1 MCEEEYS
8 KRAKNHKKYH
18 MGLVT
23 RVGAEKSL
31 ESVSDQLFRNFYPVP
46 PKESNSPLTWK
57 VVLKHD
63 SCFLA
68 GRYNKYSRE
77 LPQTPWILDGKKI
90 FESSVEESIASKL
103 KENLQFDGKLKNYV
117 KLHLRKLLIFGL
129 FFRLQ
134 IRILRKRGRGREDV
148 GSRSTIYV

>member
-1 MCEEEYS
+1 MIFPHFRQKMCEEEYS

-117 KLHLRKLLIFGL
+117 KLHLRKVLNFGL

-134 IRILRKRGRGREDV
+134 IRILRKRGRGR
-148 GSRSTIYV
+148 